1 MRESLQLQHNTNL
14 NIQRSQSTQ
23 RFNNTANS
31 ALLTSSVTD
40 TNRETEEVIPPCEI
54 VDSMDQTNA
63 SEEVNAHTD
72 NDENNMA
79 IQQQQQQQLQ
89 QSNNQTFEWSDEATE
104 QTSSLADEVIRML
117 AGTNLDFVDD
127 SLGVGSVSIG
137 DLHFSDFESIP
148 NIEIK
153 DCEYLKLV
161 CTFKTTLV
169 LPDIFFQ
176 SNFPPLCFCHHC
188 LGSCSY
194 PQISSKLSGW
204 TFFKLNREAVNQNSS
219 VQQIDFSTSGEWIP
233 LYYMTTVDKIRSIL
247 DQGQPLP
254 EGGFNGGDTS
264 GKDEPGNHLMLHLY
278 PPEELHNVQHK
289 YTYNNYTIN
298 TAFEVY
304 VRKQALCSAPS
315 RPPSTIEPS
324 PVEQPS
330 TSANTDQAEGGA
342 RQVTWFTKEAGAC
355 VLTALLLNLD
365 AINPK
370 TCTGN

>member
-23 RFNNTANS
+23 RFNNTANT

-40 TNRETEEVIPPCEI
+40 TNRETEEVVPPCEI
-54 VDSMDQTNA
+54 VESMDTT
-63 SEEVNAHTD
+63 SSVEEVNS
-72 NDENNMA
+72 NDESNIA
-79 IQQQQQQQLQ
+79 IQQQQQNHQ
-89 QSNNQTFEWSDEATE
+89 NFEWTDETTE

-117 AGTNLDFVDD
+117 AGTNIDFVDD

-219 VQQIDFSTSGEWIP
+219 VQHIDFSTSGEWIP

-254 EGGFNGGDTS
+254 EGGFSGSDAS

-278 PPEELHNVQHK
+278 PPEELQNLQQK
-289 YTYNNYTIN
+289 YTYSNYTIN

-315 RPPSTIEPS
+315 RPSSTIEPTN
-324 PVEQPS
+324 EPS
-330 TSANTDQAEGGA
+330 TSGDPPEG
-342 RQVTWFTKEAGAC
+342 RQITWFTKEAGAC

-370 TCTGN
+370 NSTGN

>member
-1 MRESLQLQHNTNL
+1 M
-14 NIQRSQSTQ
+14 
-23 RFNNTANS
+23 
-31 ALLTSSVTD
+31 TSSVTD
-40 TNRETEEVIPPCEI
+40 TNRETEEVEPPCEI
-54 VDSMDQTNA
+54 VESMDQTN
-63 SEEVNAHTD
+63 STEDVNS
-72 NDENNMA
+72 NDESNIA
-79 IQQQQQQQLQ
+79 IQQQQQQQNHQ
-89 QSNNQTFEWSDEATE
+89 NFEWTDETTE

-117 AGTNLDFVDD
+117 AGTNIDFVDD

-161 CTFKTTLV
+161 CTFRTTLV

-188 LGSCSY
+188 LGSSSY

-219 VQQIDFSTSGEWIP
+219 TQQIDFSTSGEWIP

-254 EGGFNGGDTS
+254 ESGFSGGDVS

-278 PPEELHNVQHK
+278 PPEELQKNVQQR
-289 YTYNNYTIN
+289 YTYLNYTIN

-315 RPPSTIEPS
+315 RPPSTIES
-324 PVEQPS
+324 TNEPS
-330 TSANTDQAEGGA
+330 TSSAEQAES
-342 RQVTWFTKEAGAC
+342 RQITWFTKEAGAC

-370 TCTGN
+370 TSSGN